1 MDSQV
6 INFINPIVEI
16 LGKDKYKF
24 KSFINIFFYRKEG
37 YNWQTRK
44 SRHWIWHQK
53 KSLIINK
60 INLNWKNLTIF

>member
-37 YNWQTRK
+37 YN
-44 SRHWIWHQK
+44 
-53 KSLIINK
+53 
-60 INLNWKNLTIF
+60 